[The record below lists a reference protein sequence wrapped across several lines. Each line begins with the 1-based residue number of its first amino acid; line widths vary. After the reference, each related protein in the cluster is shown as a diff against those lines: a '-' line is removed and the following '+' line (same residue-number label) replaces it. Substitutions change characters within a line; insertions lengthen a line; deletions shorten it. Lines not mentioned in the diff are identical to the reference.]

1 MCGRYNLVDS
11 PEVQALMAAVGM
23 PLYPHQQ
30 LRFSPD
36 IAPGARISI
45 IRHFEGDPVVSDATW
60 WLMLDPA
67 TGKPNYKYSSF
78 NSRSDKLHTP
88 RAIAYHPY
96 RSSRC
101 IIPASAF
108 IEGLGDG
115 RTYHK
120 IELQG
125 QAIAFG
131 GIYKQYVN
139 QETGEVIRGASI
151 ITLPPLAEWSEIHTK
166 ASPLMLPLDQGVL
179 QQWMDQELT
188 DVSQLEWL
196 LQPEI
201 RVTQIVTQIGKVSK
215 WDAIGESKKI
225 HAIL

>member
-11 PEVQALMAAVGM
+11 PDVQALMMIVGM

-45 IRHFEGDPVVSDATW
+45 IRQFEGQPIVSDATW
-60 WLMLDPA
+60 WLILDPA

-78 NSRSDKLHTP
+78 NSRSDKLNTP

-96 RSSRC
+96 RQSRC
-101 IIPASAF
+101 IIPATAF

-115 RTYHK
+115 KTYHK
-120 IELQG
+120 IQLQG

-131 GIYKQYVN
+131 GVYKEYVN

-151 ITLPPLAEWSEIHTK
+151 ITLGPLPEWADIHTK
-166 ASPLMLPLDQGVL
+166 ASPLMLPLDKDL
-179 QQWMDQELT
+179 LDRWMDPEVI
-188 DVSQLEWL
+188 DVEEFEPL
-196 LQPEI
+196 LLPRI
-201 RVTQIVTQIGKVSK
+201 RVTQMVTPIGKVSK
-215 WDAIGESKKI
+215 WDEIGGTKI
-225 HAIL
+225 LPVG

>member
-11 PEVQALMAAVGM
+11 PDVQLLMAVVDM
-23 PLYPHQQ
+23 PLYN
-30 LRFSPD
+30 LRYSPD

-45 IRHFEGDPVVSDATW
+45 IRYFEGEPVVSDATW

-78 NSRSDKLHTP
+78 NSRFDKLHTP

-96 RSSRC
+96 RTSRC

-131 GIYKQYVN
+131 GIYKEYVDK
-139 QETGEVIRGASI
+139 QTGEIIRGAGI
-151 ITLPPLAEWSEIHTK
+151 VTLGPLAEWEGIHTK
-166 ASPLMLPLDQGVL
+166 ASPMMLPLDKDVL
-179 QQWMDQELT
+179 VRWMDPDVT
-188 DVSQLEWL
+188 DVAEFEPL
-196 LQPEI
+196 LQPRI
-201 RVTQIVTQIGKVSK
+201 SVPQVVTPIGKVSQ
-215 WDAIGESKKI
+215 WNEIGKKRM
-225 HAIL
+225 LS